1 MHGNQPA
8 TPRGARSAWA
18 LLRAFDAMAGRRLWL
33 GGALLAA
40 LTVLMGMALLGLSGW
55 FIASAALAGLAPAAA
70 LAFDV
75 FMPSAGIRLLAVGR
89 TGARYAERLV
99 THDATLAVLAALREK
114 LFRHAARPQAARLL
128 LLRPARLLQR
138 LTSDVDALDSLYLRL
153 LVPGAAAL
161 GAALLAGVAYGFMRW
176 QLGLLALAW
185 LLLAGWG
192 IALWHGLRTRKAAV
206 RRAMALEAL
215 RLQSVDLVA
224 GQTELLM
231 AGRLP
236 AQVAAVLACDARAA
250 VADDRL
256 YRAEARAA
264 QTYGMA
270 GALTLA
276 AALLAMGWLVEHRE
290 VGAPVAALG
299 ILLALSAME
308 PFAALRRG
316 AAEAGR
322 TWLAVRRIGAAAG
335 EAGTRGEAPQPG
347 LARPEAGL
355 AVRLDRVSAVHP
367 GQAACLG
374 PLDLHIREG
383 ECVALIGSSGAGKS
397 SLLSVIAGE
406 LPAASGHAAAQ
417 PCCWMAQRT
426 ELFQDSLRD
435 NLRLAAPAAG
445 DAALWQALAAAGLAA
460 DVRAMPLGLDTALGE
475 GGLGLSGGQARRL
488 ALARLLLHPAHCWLL
503 DEPTEG
509 LDAATARDVLQ
520 RLALAAQGRTLVL
533 ACHRQREAR
542 LADRVLWL
550 DNGRIAGQAL
560 RGTPEFDRAVGRL
573 RPDEGSMFER
583 PRERTSS

>member
-1 MHGNQPA
+1 MREGLDRH
-8 TPRGARSAWA
+8 PRSGKGAWT
-18 LLRAFDAMAGRRLWL
+18 LLRALDAMAGRRLWL

-55 FIASAALAGLAPAAA
+55 FITATALAGLVPATA
-70 LAFDV
+70 LVFDV

-114 LFRHAARPQAARLL
+114 LFRHWSRPQAARLL
-128 LLRPARLLQR
+128 MLRPARLLQR

-153 LVPGAAAL
+153 LVPGMAAL
-161 GAALLAGVAYGFMRW
+161 GAALLAGLSFGLMRW
-176 QLGLLALAW
+176 WLGLLASAW

-192 IALWHGLRTRKAAV
+192 IALWYGLRTRQAAV

-215 RLQSVDLVA
+215 RLQSVDLAA
-224 GQTELLM
+224 GQAELLM
-231 AGRLP
+231 AGQLP

-264 QTYGMA
+264 QAYGVA
-270 GALTLA
+270 GALTLS
-276 AALLAMGWLVEHRE
+276 AALLAMGSLVERGQIG
-290 VGAPVAALG
+290 VAVAALG

-322 TWLAVRRIGAAAG
+322 TWLAVRRIGKAAVEEGPPQAG
-335 EAGTRGEAPQPG
+335 RQPTPG
-347 LARPEAGL
+347 AGL
-355 AVRLDRVSAVHP
+355 AVRLDSACAAHP
-367 GQAACLG
+367 GQMAALG

-383 ECVALIGSSGAGKS
+383 ERVALIGRSGAGKS
-397 SLLSVIAGE
+397 SLLSLIAGE
-406 LPAASGHAAAQ
+406 LPLVSGRAAAGF
-417 PCCWMAQRT
+417 CCWMTQRT

-435 NLRLAAPAAG
+435 NLRLAAPEVG
-445 DAALWQALAAAGLAA
+445 DDVLWQALEEAGLAQ
-460 DVRAMPLGLDTALGE
+460 DVRAMPHELDTVLGE

-488 ALARLLLHPAHCWLL
+488 ALARLLLHPARCWLL

-509 LDAATARDVLQ
+509 LDAATAGDVLQ
-520 RLALAAQGRTLVL
+520 RLAVAARGRTLVL
-533 ACHRQREAR
+533 ASHWQREAR
-542 LADRVLWL
+542 LADRLLWL
-550 DNGRIAGQAL
+550 ENGRICGQAL
-560 RGTPEFDRAVGRL
+560 RGTPQFDEAIGRL
-573 RPDEGSMFER
+573 RPDAGN
-583 PRERTSS
+583 